1 LRRAIRRP
9 RYHFTVSAVAAAACA
24 VVAESGT
31 QPKHPTG
38 AWLQDFRRVHPSA
51 VALAKADSWLNIPLM
66 PAASLRAL
74 LNQAIDYAGMFPPC
88 DLPLEPAL
96 RNGASYVRS
105 PEAWILNGFVLPV
118 GQFNAATKFVS
129 QFDPSHLLRVAALGP
144 KTTDAAGFLDALENA
159 GAAVRLYSRSDVNLM
174 SVSHLEMFLP
184 DDVDSASFKTA
195 STIVGDLP
203 VFWEAPPERAEQT
216 IALIA
221 GHKFHEDTTTFGY
234 KLRTGGVTADAFPT
248 SAQIARALVA
258 AATHQ
263 LPIKFTAGLHHPIRQ
278 FRDEV
283 KTKMHG
289 FLNVLGA
296 AVLAAEHQWD
306 ADQAVTMLEDEDPH
320 SFSFTDDFFAWRD
333 WKIDTER
340 LRYRRKFVKSFGSC
354 SFDEPRDD
362 LRALGFL

>member
-1 LRRAIRRP
+1 M
-9 RYHFTVSAVAAAACA
+9 AA
-24 VVAESGT
+24 S
-31 QPKHPTG
+31 
-38 AWLQDFRRVHPSA
+38 
-51 VALAKADSWLNIPLM
+51 
-66 PAASLRAL
+66 ASLRAL

-96 RNGASYVRS
+96 QNHAKYVRS
-105 PEAWILNGFVLPV
+105 HEVWMLNGFVLPV
-118 GQFNAATKFVS
+118 GKFDAATRFVS
-129 QFDPSHLLRVAALGP
+129 QFDLSRPLRIAALGP
-144 KTTDAAGFLDALENA
+144 KTANAEGFLDALENA
-159 GAAVRLYSRSDVNLM
+159 SAAVHSFPRSDVNLI

-184 DDVDSASFKTA
+184 DDVDSASLKEA
-195 STIVGDLP
+195 RSIAGELP

-216 IALIA
+216 IASIA
-221 GHKFHEDTTTFGY
+221 GHNSDKDMAKFGY
-234 KLRTGGVTADAFPT
+234 KLRTGGVTADAFPIP
-248 SAQIARALVA
+248 AQIASALVT

-296 AVLAAEHQWD
+296 AVLAPEHQWD
-306 ADQAVTMLEDEDPH
+306 ADQTVMMLEDEDPR
-320 SFSFTDDFFAWRD
+320 SFSFTDDFFMWRD
-333 WKIDTER
+333 WKIDVER
-340 LRYRRKFVKSFGSC
+340 LQYRRKFVRSFGSC

>member
-1 LRRAIRRP
+1 MA
-9 RYHFTVSAVAAAACA
+9 TS
-24 VVAESGT
+24 
-31 QPKHPTG
+31 
-38 AWLQDFRRVHPSA
+38 
-51 VALAKADSWLNIPLM
+51 
-66 PAASLRAL
+66 ASLRAL
-74 LNQAIDYAGMFPPC
+74 LDQAIDYAGMFPPC

-96 RNGASYVRS
+96 QNQASYVRS

-129 QFDPSHLLRVAALGP
+129 QFDPSHPLRVAALGP
-144 KTTDAAGFLDALENA
+144 KTANADTFLAALVNA
-159 GAAVRLYSRSDVNLM
+159 ATAIRSFSRSDVDLV

-184 DDVDSASFKTA
+184 DDVDSASLKEA
-195 STIVGDLP
+195 SAIVGELP
-203 VFWEAPPERAEQT
+203 VFWEALPERAEQT
-216 IALIA
+216 IASIA
-221 GHKFHEDTTTFGY
+221 GNNSDENTARFGY

-248 SAQIARALVA
+248 SAQIACALVT

-278 FRDEV
+278 FRDEL

-296 AVLAAEHQWD
+296 AVLAAEHQWN
-306 ADQAVTMLEDEDPH
+306 ADQAVTMLEDEDPL
-320 SFSFTDDFFAWRD
+320 SLSFTDDFFAWRD

-340 LRYRRKFVKSFGSC
+340 LQYPRQFVKSFGSC

-362 LRALGFL
+362 LRALGLL